1 MFGKSTITNKL
12 LNKEIAEIG
21 DISKKNKKGKNTTTD
36 ITLHEIEENSY
47 ILDTPRISDDWYIWD
62 RSKRL
67 SKLFY
72 RV

>member
-47 ILDTPRISDDWYIWD
+47 ILDTPRISDD
-62 RSKRL
+62 
-67 SKLFY
+67 
-72 RV
+72 